1 MFGLDSIKKALTGR
15 LLIAF
20 SVVTFAS
27 CNYLDI
33 VPPETPDFDDT
44 MKDRDATLGFLY
56 SCYTGI
62 PSIYFDCFCRYYDAS
77 D

>member
-33 VPPETPDFDDT
+33 VP
-44 MKDRDATLGFLY
+44 KFLL
-56 SCYTGI
+56 
-62 PSIYFDCFCRYYDAS
+62 
-77 D
+77 